1 MDIMHRFTPQ
11 VQQIFQWAREEAQ
24 RFHASAVSAEHLLLA
39 LLRQLEG
46 GTHTIFAALSVDPK
60 QIRETLLR
68 QVWLENIAASSRP
81 FFLSFDAPKGGPMEV
96 SPEARKVILLA
107 AAEAQSMGH
116 EFVSAEHLL
125 LAFLHGDDCLAS
137 KVLHHYKLEYAACRE
152 EILSLFEDM
161 QEDDIG
167 VDYEEVGGSSMA
179 SGDPNLSALNAFGR
193 NLSEMARAGQLD
205 PVIGRDRETQRCIQI
220 LCRRTKNNPVL
231 VGDAGVGKTAIV
243 EGLAQALLFDDI
255 PEVLQKKVIYALDL
269 PLMVAGTKFRGQF
282 EERLKAVMEE
292 AQRHGNI
299 ILFLDELHSIVGAGS
314 GEGSM
319 DASNIL
325 KPALSRGEIQCIG
338 ATTLAEYRR
347 YIERDAALE
356 RRFQKIIVDEP
367 SEGDT
372 LHILQGICPCY
383 ESFHGVTFAKDAVQ
397 SAVKLAGRYIPDRQF
412 PDKAIDVLDEAGARV
427 HLKLFQKPEA
437 LVALEGRIEICQ
449 VSKQAAVD
457 VQDFERAAKL
467 RDLGKKLKDRYE
479 KNLQKWKKERMEAKQ
494 EVGKDDIA
502 GIVSEWAKIPTH
514 VLLATDTSRLPELEA
529 TLRQNIVGQ
538 DEAIATIARA
548 LQRSFAQLKDP
559 RRPIGSFLLMGPT
572 GVGKSFLARQLAL
585 SVFGREEDLIQV
597 DMSEYMEKHTVAR
610 MVGAPPGYVGHED
623 GGQLTERVRRRPYSV
638 VLFDEIEKAHPDMLQ
653 VLLQVLEDGKLTDG
667 HGRNINFRNTIILM
681 TSNIGS
687 EHFQKD
693 CTLGFNSKEH
703 ASDAFAAASDR
714 ARDEARNTFKPE
726 FLNRLSDIVVF
737 RPLDAMSLGKILDT
751 LLKQLIQRLEEQN
764 ITIHVDEPV
773 RQWLIDKG
781 TDHKYGARTL
791 RRAVEQHVE
800 DPLARAIL
808 ANGFCSGAY
817 TFSVAGDDLSV
828 AFSGGEP
835 GQLRLSAEAR
845 PKRRLPKLIAEKR

>member
-1 MDIMHRFTPQ
+1 MHRFTPQ

-24 RFHASAVSAEHLLLA
+24 RFHASSVGAEHLLLA
-39 LLRQLEG
+39 LLRQLDG
-46 GTHTIFAALSVDPK
+46 GTHTIFAALNVDPK
-60 QIRETLLR
+60 QVRETLLR
-68 QVWLENIAASSRP
+68 QVWLENIAASNRP
-81 FFLSFDAPKGGPMEV
+81 FFLSFDAPKGVPLEV

-116 EFVSAEHLL
+116 EFVSSEHLL

-137 KVLHHYKLEYAACRE
+137 KVLHHYKLEYMACRE

-161 QEDDIG
+161 QEDDLG
-167 VDYEEVGGSSMA
+167 GDYEEVGGSSLA
-179 SGDPNLSALNAFGR
+179 EGDPNLSALNAFGR
-193 NLSEMARAGQLD
+193 NLSEMARAGHLD

-243 EGLAQALLFDDI
+243 EGLAQAMLSEDI
-255 PEVLQKKVIYALDL
+255 PEVLQKKLIYAMDL

-299 ILFLDELHSIVGAGS
+299 ILFLDEVHSIVGAGS

-356 RRFQKIIVDEP
+356 RRFQKVVVDEP
-367 SEGDT
+367 SEDDT
-372 LHILQGICPCY
+372 LHILRGICPCY
-383 ESFHGVTFAKDAVQ
+383 ETFHGVTFAHDAVQ

-427 HLKLFQKPEA
+427 HLKLFQKPPA
-437 LVALEGRIEICQ
+437 LVALERRLEICQ
-449 VSKQAAVD
+449 ANKQAAVD
-457 VQDFERAAKL
+457 IQDFERAAKL
-467 RDLGKKLKDRYE
+467 RDLGKKLKERCE
-479 KNLQKWKKERMEAKQ
+479 KGLQKWKKERTETKQ
-494 EVGKDDIA
+494 EVGQNDIA
-502 GIVSEWAKIPTH
+502 DIVSEWAKIPTH
-514 VLLATDTSRLPELEA
+514 VLLATDVARLPELES
-529 TLRQNIVGQ
+529 TLRQTIIGQ

-585 SVFGREEDLIQV
+585 SVFGRGEDLIQV
-597 DMSEYMEKHTVAR
+597 DMSEYTEKHTVAR
-610 MVGAPPGYVGHED
+610 MIGAPPGYVGHED
-623 GGQLTERVRRRPYSV
+623 GGQLAERVRRRPHSV
-638 VLFDEIEKAHPDMLQ
+638 VLFDELEKAHPDMLQ
-653 VLLQVLEDGKLTDG
+653 VLLQVLEEGKLTDG
-667 HGRNINFRNTIILM
+667 HGRNINFRTTIILM

-693 CTLGFNSKEH
+693 CTLGFNSKDH
-703 ASDAFAAASDR
+703 ATDAFVAASDR
-714 ARDEARNTFKPE
+714 AREEARNSFKPE
-726 FLNRLSDIVVF
+726 FLNRLNDIVVF
-737 RPLDAMSLGKILDT
+737 RPLDAISLGNILDM
-751 LLKQLIQRLEEQN
+751 LLQQLSQRLKEQN
-764 ITIHVDEPV
+764 TGIQLGEPA
-773 RQWLIDKG
+773 RQWLIEKG
-781 TDHKYGARTL
+781 TDHKYGARAL
-791 RRAVEQHVE
+791 RRVVEQHVE
-800 DPLARAIL
+800 NPLARTIL
-808 ANGFCSGAY
+808 ANGFCPGTY
-817 TFSVAGDDLSV
+817 VFTVEGDDLSI
-828 AFSGGEP
+828 AFKSGGEKHLKP
-835 GQLRLSAEAR
+835 PSAAK
-845 PKRRLPKLIAEKR
+845 PKRRLPKLVVENR

>member
-1 MDIMHRFTPQ
+1 MHRFTPQ
-11 VQQIFQWAREEAQ
+11 VQQIFQWAREEAHKL
-24 RFHASAVSAEHLLLA
+24 HASSVNAEHLLLA
-39 LLRQLEG
+39 LLRQLDG
-46 GTHTIFAALSVDPK
+46 GAHTIFAALSVDPK
-60 QIRETLLR
+60 QVRETLLR
-68 QVWLENIAASSRP
+68 QVWLENIAANSRP
-81 FFLSFDAPKGGPMEV
+81 FFLTLEIPNAAPTET
-96 SPEARKVILLA
+96 SPEARRIILLA

-116 EFVSAEHLL
+116 EFVSSEHLL

-137 KVLHHYKLEYAACRE
+137 KVLHHYKLEYATCRE
-152 EILSLFEDM
+152 EILSFFEDM

-167 VDYEEVGGSSMA
+167 GDDETSA
-179 SGDPNLSALNAFGR
+179 SAMPGGDPNLSALNAFGR
-193 NLSEMARAGQLD
+193 NLSEMARAGHLD
-205 PVIGRDRETQRCIQI
+205 PVIGREGETQRCIQI

-243 EGLAQALLFDDI
+243 EGLAQAMISVDAPDA
-255 PEVLQKKVIYALDL
+255 LQRKLVYALDL

-347 YIERDAALE
+347 YIEKDAALE
-356 RRFQKIIVDEP
+356 RRFQKVVVDEP

-383 ESFHGVTFAKDAVQ
+383 ESFHGVTFAKDAVR

-427 HLKLFQKPEA
+427 HLKLFQKPRS
-437 LVALEGRIEICQ
+437 LVALEKRMETCQ
-449 VSKQAAVD
+449 ENKQVAVD
-457 VQDFERAAKL
+457 MQDFERAAKL
-467 RDLGKKLKDRYE
+467 RDLGKKLKERYE
-479 KNLQKWKKERMEAKQ
+479 KGLKKWKKDRTETRQ
-494 EVGKDDIA
+494 EVGMDDVA
-502 GIVSEWAKIPTH
+502 GVVSEWSKIPSH
-514 VLLATDTSRLPELEA
+514 VLLASDTSKLPELES
-529 TLRQNIVGQ
+529 TLRQVIIGQ
-538 DEAIATIARA
+538 DDALATVARA

-559 RRPIGSFLLMGPT
+559 RRPIGSFLLLGPT
-572 GVGKSFLARQLAL
+572 GVGKSLLARQLAL

-610 MVGAPPGYVGHED
+610 MIGAPPGYVGHDE

-693 CTLGFNSKEH
+693 CTLGFNSKDH
-703 ASDAFAAASDR
+703 ATDAFAAASDR
-714 ARDEARNTFKPE
+714 AIEEARNSFKPE
-726 FLNRLSDIVVF
+726 FLNRLNDVIVF
-737 RPLDAMSLGKILDT
+737 RPLDAIALGSILD
-751 LLKQLIQRLEEQN
+751 LLLQQLVQQLKEQN
-764 ITIHVDEPV
+764 ISIRIGEPV
-773 RQWLIDKG
+773 CQWLIQKG

-791 RRAVEQHVE
+791 RRVVEHHVE

-808 ANGFCSGAY
+808 ANGFCPGTYVFTMEKDAPSI
-817 TFSVAGDDLSV
+817 TFDGHGRNHLKLPADTKFSHRPAKLVAK
-828 AFSGGEP
+828 E
-835 GQLRLSAEAR
+835 
-845 PKRRLPKLIAEKR
+845 

>member
-1 MDIMHRFTPQ
+1 MHRFTPQ

-24 RFHASAVSAEHLLLA
+24 RLHASTVGAEHLLLA
-39 LLRQLEG
+39 LLRQLDG
-46 GTHTIFAALSVDPK
+46 GAHTIFAALNVDPK
-60 QIRETLLR
+60 QVKETLLR
-68 QVWLENIAASSRP
+68 QVWLENIAATNRP
-81 FFLSFDAPKGGPMEV
+81 FFLSCDATKVVPTEV
-96 SPEARKVILLA
+96 CPEARKIILLA

-116 EFVSAEHLL
+116 EFVSSEHLL

-137 KVLHHYKLEYAACRE
+137 KVLHHYKLEYATCRE

-161 QEDDIG
+161 QEDDMCG
-167 VDYEEVGGSSMA
+167 YEEEA
-179 SGDPNLSALNAFGR
+179 SAAAMQMPAGDPNLGALNAFGR
-193 NLSEMARAGQLD
+193 NLSEMARVGRLD
-205 PVIGRDRETQRCIQI
+205 PVIGRDLETKRCIQI

-243 EGLAQALLFDDI
+243 EGLAQAIISDDV
-255 PEVLQKKVIYALDL
+255 PEILQKKLVYALDL

-282 EERLKAVMEE
+282 EERLKAVMDE

-356 RRFQKIIVDEP
+356 RRFQRVIVDEP

-372 LHILQGICPCY
+372 LHILQGIRQRY
-383 ESFHGVTFAKDAVQ
+383 ETFHGVKFDGDAVQ

-427 HLKLFQKPEA
+427 HLKRFQKPKA
-437 LVALEGRIEICQ
+437 LISLEKRMEFCRANKQ
-449 VSKQAAVD
+449 VAVD
-457 VQDFERAAKL
+457 TQDFEKAAKL
-467 RDLGKKLKDRYE
+467 RDLGKKLKERYE
-479 KNLQKWKKERMEAKQ
+479 KSLKKWKKERAEVKR

-502 GIVSEWAKIPTH
+502 GVVSEWAKIPSH
-514 VLLATDTSRLPELEA
+514 VVLAEDTARLPELEK
-529 TLRQNIVGQ
+529 TLRQTIVGQ
-538 DEAIATIARA
+538 DAAIATIASA
-548 LQRSFAQLKDP
+548 LQRSFAQLNDP
-559 RRPIGSFLLMGPT
+559 QRPIGSFLLLGPT
-572 GVGKSFLARQLAL
+572 GVGKSFLAQQLAL
-585 SVFGREEDLIQV
+585 SVFGRGEDLIRV

-610 MVGAPPGYVGHED
+610 MIGAPPGYVGHED

-667 HGRNINFRNTIILM
+667 HGRSINFRNTIILM

-693 CTLGFNSKEH
+693 CTLGFNSNDH
-703 ASDAFAAASDR
+703 VSDAFAAASDR
-714 ARDEARNTFKPE
+714 ALEEARNIFKPE
-726 FLNRLSDIVVF
+726 FLNRLNATIIF
-737 RPLDAMSLGKILDT
+737 RPLDAAALGSILDM
-751 LLKQLIQRLEEQN
+751 LLQRLVQRLKGQN
-764 ITIHVDEPV
+764 IGVQIGESV
-773 RQWLIDKG
+773 RQWLIEKG
-781 TDHKYGARTL
+781 TDPKYGARTL
-791 RRAVEQHVE
+791 RRVVEEHVE
-800 DPLARAIL
+800 NPLARAIL
-808 ANGFCSGAY
+808 VNSFRPGVYVFAAEESGTSISFKGSERNNLKISATKKSRY
-817 TFSVAGDDLSV
+817 GLAKLVAK
-828 AFSGGEP
+828 E
-835 GQLRLSAEAR
+835 E
-845 PKRRLPKLIAEKR
+845 